1 MQHSGFFNAIMQ
13 NGLPD
18 KTYNANDYSDN
29 LAVVISNGVLR
40 SDADDL
46 RVTADGMAVSV
57 AEGRA
62 WIDGRYYYNDSVY
75 DFPSVTAPTGGGRI
89 DRVMLRLNKN
99 VDLRDETE
107 RKISLVYV
115 QGTASAEPVAPS
127 PVRADGIYD
136 LVLANV
142 NVPASASSVTVEDMR
157 SVDGLCGWIYSNTRG
172 YIFKCYT
179 WEKTLTSETSTV
191 QFDIPQYTSDNGFIE
206 VNVNGILESENT
218 DFSQVGNVLT
228 FTGTLIAGTVVTVK
242 YYKAIDAQGIE
253 SVSGE
258 ITELQQQ
265 VSALDGVSRYT
276 YFCTGN
282 DDNISISQIAQAFL
296 TGSYSEND
304 VTESAKKFLSA
315 IGGNTYLASLASDA
329 QIGIDVC
336 GKCGVTTAYLGSGSA
351 AVPFRWFSLGRN
363 LSSKR
368 IIFDFS
374 KCDKVN
380 VACAGSTSNVI
391 LSGENMD
398 VRGLNIKASSSA
410 TSCNIEMTS
419 GITNSGRLNF
429 SDCRFEIQTTG
440 TAIIARH
447 GVYSNCYA
455 YIVSEA
461 GTAYCFN
468 PNNSG
473 LLRLNGG
480 EFYAYG
486 RTSSG
491 IGSAIVHVSASD
503 SDAVLL
509 AYNIQCPMLTKTAY
523 TQAYLSVANAGNVL
537 INGVVTSLTSIG
549 EYNQIT
555 GLVNK
560 NKV

>member
-1 MQHSGFFNAIMQ
+1 M
-13 NGLPD
+13 
-18 KTYNANDYSDN
+18 T
-29 LAVVISNGVLR
+29 
-40 SDADDL
+40 DA
-46 RVTADGMAVSV
+46 
-57 AEGRA
+57 
-62 WIDGRYYYNDSVY
+62 
-75 DFPSVTAPTGGGRI
+75 
-89 DRVMLRLNKN
+89 
-99 VDLRDETE
+99 
-107 RKISLVYV
+107 
-115 QGTASAEPVAPS
+115 
-127 PVRADGIYD
+127 
-136 LVLANV
+136 
-142 NVPASASSVTVEDMR
+142 
-157 SVDGLCGWIYSNTRG
+157 
-172 YIFKCYT
+172 
-179 WEKTLTSETSTV
+179 
-191 QFDIPQYTSDNGFIE
+191 
-206 VNVNGILESENT
+206 
-218 DFSQVGNVLT
+218 
-228 FTGTLIAGTVVTVK
+228 
-242 YYKAIDAQGIE
+242 
-253 SVSGE
+253 
-258 ITELQQQ
+258 
-265 VSALDGVSRYT
+265 
-276 YFCTGN
+276 
-282 DDNISISQIAQAFL
+282 
-296 TGSYSEND
+296 
-304 VTESAKKFLSA
+304 AKKFLTA
-315 IGGNTYLASLASDA
+315 IGGNTYLASLAADA

-363 LSSKR
+363 LSAKR

-491 IGSAIVHVSASD
+491 IDSSIVHVSASD

-523 TQAYLSVANAGNVL
+523 TQAYLSVANAGNII
-537 INGVVTSLTSIG
+537 INGVVTRLTSIG

>member
-62 WIDGRYYYNDSVY
+62 WIEGRYYYNDSVY
-75 DFPSVTAPTGGGRI
+75 DFPAVTAPTGGGRI

-115 QGTASAEPVAPS
+115 QGTASADPVAPA

-228 FTGTLIAGTVVTVK
+228 FAGTLIAGTVVTVK

-304 VTESAKKFLSA
+304 VTDAAKKFLAA

-363 LSSKR
+363 LSAKR

-380 VACAGSTSNVI
+380 VACAGATSNVI

-468 PNNSG
+468 PNNAG
-473 LLRLNGG
+473 LLRLLGG

-491 IGSAIVHVSASD
+491 IGSAIVHVSEIDA
-503 SDAVLL
+503 DAVLL

-537 INGVVTSLTSIG
+537 INGVVTRLTSIG

>member
-62 WIDGRYYYNDSVY
+62 WIEGRYYYNDSVY

-99 VDLRDETE
+99 VDLIDETE

-115 QGTASAEPVAPS
+115 QGTASAEPVAPA

-228 FTGTLIAGTVVTVK
+228 FAGTLIAGTVVTVK

-304 VTESAKKFLSA
+304 VTDAAKKFLAA
-315 IGGNTYLASLASDA
+315 IGGNTYLASLSADA

-363 LSSKR
+363 ISAKR

-468 PNNSG
+468 PNNAG
-473 LLRLNGG
+473 LLRLFGG

-503 SDAVLL
+503 ADAVLL

-537 INGVVTSLTSIG
+537 INGVVTRLTSIG

>member
-62 WIDGRYYYNDSVY
+62 WIEGRYYYNDSVY
-75 DFPSVTAPTGGGRI
+75 DFPAVTAPTGGGRI

-115 QGTASAEPVAPS
+115 QGTASAVPVAPS

-179 WEKTLTSETSTV
+179 WENTLNSETSTV

-218 DFSQVGNVLT
+218 DFTQVGNVLT
-228 FTGTLIAGTVVTVK
+228 FAGTLIAGTVVTVK
-242 YYKAIDAQGIE
+242 YYKSIDAQGIE
-253 SVSGE
+253 SISGE

-296 TGSYSEND
+296 TGSYREND
-304 VTESAKKFLSA
+304 VTDAANKFLAA
-315 IGGNTYLASLASDA
+315 IGGNTYLASLSADA

-363 LSSKR
+363 LSAKR

-380 VACAGSTSNVI
+380 VACAGATSNVI

-398 VRGLNIKASSSA
+398 VRGLNINASSSA

-447 GVYSNCYA
+447 GVYSNCYS

-468 PNNSG
+468 PNNAG
-473 LLRLNGG
+473 LLRLFGG

-503 SDAVLL
+503 ADAVLL

-523 TQAYLSVANAGNVL
+523 TQAYLSVANAGNVI

-555 GLVNK
+555 GIVNK